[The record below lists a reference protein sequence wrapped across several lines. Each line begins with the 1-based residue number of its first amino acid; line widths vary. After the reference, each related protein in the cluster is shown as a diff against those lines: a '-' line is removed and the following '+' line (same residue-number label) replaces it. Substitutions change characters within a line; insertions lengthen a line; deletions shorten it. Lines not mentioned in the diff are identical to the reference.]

1 MSRDGTRPTELW
13 LVAIDVT
20 LASSNSD
27 KKRRRWRPK
36 KKVSDQEVVLLNL
49 KYEHHVIMG
58 VTWGVGRPHPHSKWC
73 MWRRHYTR
81 NGADLS
87 LHQPLLKWIG
97 INLMRDLVR
106 VGWSANDKLMNG
118 RVEGWLFEKSMGTQS
133 RILHFCFHFATLNLY
148 VDERKMWNSRHRD
161 RFCTCLLMFLLLYF
175 YWHHIWTASTLH
187 DTGGGGD

>member
-13 LVAIDVT
+13 LATIDVI
-20 LASSNSD
+20 LGSSYSD
-27 KKRRRWRPK
+27 KKKRRRWRQQKSFRPRDGPTEPEIWT
-36 KKVSDQEVVLLNL
+36 SR
-49 KYEHHVIMG
+49 YHG
-58 VTWGVGRPHPHSKWC
+58 VTRGMGRPHPHSKWY

-97 INLMRDLVR
+97 INLRWDLVR

-118 RVEGWLFEKSMGTQS
+118 RVEWWLFEKSMGTQS

-175 YWHHIWTASTLH
+175 YWHNIWTASTLR
-187 DTGGGGD
+187 DTGVGWQ